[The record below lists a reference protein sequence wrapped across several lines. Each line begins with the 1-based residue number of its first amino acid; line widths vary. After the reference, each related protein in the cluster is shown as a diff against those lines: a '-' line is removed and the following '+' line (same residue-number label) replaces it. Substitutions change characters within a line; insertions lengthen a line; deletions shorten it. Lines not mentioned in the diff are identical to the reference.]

1 MNREPD
7 GFLNRWSSRKQA
19 ARDEDVEP
27 VQETVTEPTSEDV
40 SEKSDAQIL
49 EELGLKD
56 PDDMAPGDD
65 FSAFMAT
72 GIPERLRNR
81 ALRKLWL
88 TNPVLANLDELV
100 EYGEDYTDAAMVVE
114 NLQTAYRV
122 GKGFLRQEEID
133 ADKAEVEVADSTA
146 EKEEDDSEVEPEPAD
161 NQVTSDAD
169 ESERLDAVAD
179 TDPDAIES
187 HPFEPSDSVIVTESL
202 RTDVA
207 EQPALPRR
215 SRRMVFRVE
224 EG

>member
-27 VQETVTEPTSEDV
+27 VQETVAEQTSEDV
-40 SEKSDAQIL
+40 PEQSDAQIL

-65 FSAFMAT
+65 FSAFMAS

-133 ADKAEVEVADSTA
+133 ADKAEIEVADSTA
-146 EKEEDDSEVEPEPAD
+146 EIEEADSEVEPEPVD
-161 NQVTSDAD
+161 DQVASDLD
-169 ESERLDAVAD
+169 ESEQPDDVAE
-179 TDPDAIES
+179 TDIEAIES
-187 HPFEPSDSVIVTESL
+187 HPLESSDTVAVNESL